1 MASVPTGTTFFIA
14 TAYAAAKNTTVV
26 TNAAEAVVTCVGH
39 GLSTNDAVEITS
51 GWGRLNRSVFEVT
64 TLTAD
69 TFKLTGIDTTNTT
82 FFPPGSGIGSF
93 RKLSTLTQI
102 TQATAAS
109 SSGGE
114 PKTVNYKYI
123 ESDVEFSINDGFGAT
138 QYTLTLDADSIG
150 SAGYDALKALTDVQ
164 TDTCLKMVARS
175 GARLYMP
182 CTVALNDVPSL
193 NDGQINTVAA
203 TFNGNNRPRRYKA

>member
-1 MASVPTGTTFFIA
+1 MASVPTGTTFFLA
-14 TAYAAAKNTTVV
+14 TAYASPKNTTVV
-26 TNAAEAVVTCVGH
+26 TNATEAVVTCVGH
-39 GLSTNDAVEITS
+39 GLTTLDAVEITS

-64 TLTAD
+64 VLTAD
-69 TFKLTGIDTTNTT
+69 TFKLNEANTVNLN
-82 FFPPGSGIGSF
+82 FFPAGTGIGSF
-93 RKLSTLTQI
+93 RKVSTLTQI
-102 TQATAAS
+102 TQATSAS
-109 SSGGE
+109 SSGGD

-123 ESDVEFSINDGFGAT
+123 ESDVEFSINDGFAAT

-150 SAGYDALKALTDVQ
+150 TAGYDAMKALTDVQ

-203 TFNGNNRPRRYKA
+203 TFNGNNRPKRYKA

>member
-64 TLTAD
+64 MLTAD

-82 FFPPGSGIGSF
+82 FFPPGSGIGSSRILEF
-93 RKLSTLTQI
+93 RL
-102 TQATAAS
+102 ARPAS
-109 SSGGE
+109 
-114 PKTVNYKYI
+114 
-123 ESDVEFSINDGFGAT
+123 
-138 QYTLTLDADSIG
+138 
-150 SAGYDALKALTDVQ
+150 
-164 TDTCLKMVARS
+164 
-175 GARLYMP
+175 
-182 CTVALNDVPSL
+182 
-193 NDGQINTVAA
+193 
-203 TFNGNNRPRRYKA
+203 